1 VHLIEVELLVGCMH
15 SEVVSSGSSTL
26 HSSSKGVPNESA
38 LEHLKIHSTFSSGGF
53 SNNLFAPYA
62 CRGEG
67 EIHKGKDGTLRGIP
81 FSAFWLR
88 SSVVSVLISLISDT
102 RLIESHDINLIF

>member
-62 CRGEG
+62 WGPAGAKERYT
-67 EIHKGKDGTLRGIP
+67 KGRMAQSEVYLSRP
-81 FSAFWLR
+81 FG
-88 SSVVSVLISLISDT
+88 
-102 RLIESHDINLIF
+102 

>member
-1 VHLIEVELLVGCMH
+1 MHLIEVDILVECMH

-38 LEHLKIHSTFSSGGF
+38 LEHLKIHSTFSSDGF

-62 CRGEG
+62 WGLAGVKDRYT
-67 EIHKGKDGTLRGIP
+67 KG
-81 FSAFWLR
+81 
-88 SSVVSVLISLISDT
+88 
-102 RLIESHDINLIF
+102 RLAH